1 MKIKFWVIVGFLI
14 VFNGAFSYLL
24 GGNFSVPEILL
35 FLDSLL
41 VVSAIIFG
49 IVGAWL
55 AIIWQN
61 TSLSK
66 KEQRENISY
75 LKKTV
80 FCSFIV
86 ITYSLVI
93 KFLNPFIINI
103 TVIQNDIVK
112 IWLKRIFVFSSGI
125 SGLILMVSLFFTLLS
140 FDYFSLDNE
149 VKKQQDEQKQE
160 YKKRQMSQVNSLRK
174 AN

>member
-1 MKIKFWVIVGFLI
+1 MKIKFLVVVGILVIL
-14 VFNGAFSYLL
+14 NGAFSYLL
-24 GGNFSVPEILL
+24 SGNFSVPEMLL

-61 TSLSK
+61 TSLSRQ
-66 KEQRENISY
+66 EQHENVSY

-86 ITYSLVI
+86 ITYSLII
-93 KFLNPFIINI
+93 KFLYPFIINI

-149 VKKQQDEQKQE
+149 IKKQHDEQKQE
-160 YKKRQMSQVNSLRK
+160 YKKRQMSQVNIIRK
-174 AN
+174 VK